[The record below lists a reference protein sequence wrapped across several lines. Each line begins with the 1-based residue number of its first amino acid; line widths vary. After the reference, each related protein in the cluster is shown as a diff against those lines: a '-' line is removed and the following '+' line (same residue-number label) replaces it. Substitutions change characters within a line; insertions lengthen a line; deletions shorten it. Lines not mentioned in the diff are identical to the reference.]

1 MKKVDIAC
9 IIDDDP
15 VFVFGI
21 KRIIQLTDFCNG
33 FQVYWNGKEALDHFH
48 AIIENGEKVPEEIIL
63 DINMPVMDGWKFL
76 EEFTKI
82 QAKNPITIYI
92 VTSCIDS
99 ADSKRAQQ
107 FEDITN
113 YLVKSIAV
121 DKLRQIIT
129 NLDL

>member
-21 KRIIQLTDFCNG
+21 KRIMQLADFCNG
-33 FQVYWNGKEALDHFH
+33 FLVFRNGKEALDHFH
-48 AIIENGEKVPEEIIL
+48 AIIENGEKVPEVILL
-63 DINMPVMDGWKFL
+63 DINMPVMDGWEFL

-92 VTSCIDS
+92 VTSSIDP
-99 ADSKRAQQ
+99 ADFKRAQQ

-113 YLVKSIAV
+113 YLVKPIAV

-129 NLDL
+129 NLNS